1 MENVGLGRL
10 AVNVGVVSLLLGGI
24 VVCVVQGYD
33 GNLALHEDTVSAA
46 RVKPNATA
54 EYSTPAI
61 ERGSF
66 TADASLQPISTE
78 APAVRAS
85 ARSRQ
90 DRDQQ
95 GTTVEPAVWRPQQAV
110 QTPQSVYRAPPRP
123 AFGPPSGI
131 TTGPTVWQ
139 GPTSKTPPAYGP
151 RMPVRSGPLPSIAPG
166 FKGKACVTMGFG

>member
-1 MENVGLGRL
+1 MEKVDLGRL
-10 AVNVGVVSLLLGGI
+10 AGNVGVAALLLGGI
-24 VVCVVQGYD
+24 VVCVVQGYN
-33 GNLALHEDTVSAA
+33 GYLALQDDTVSAA
-46 RVKPNATA
+46 RVKPNATP

-61 ERGSF
+61 DRSSVTEG
-66 TADASLQPISTE
+66 ASLQPISTE

-85 ARSRQ
+85 TRWRQ

-110 QTPQSVYRAPPRP
+110 QAPQSVYRAPPRP

-131 TTGPTVWQ
+131 RTGPTVWQ